1 MAVVNSW
8 WVLRPF
14 RLDMLGLPARLGSEW
29 SELFKSGLELVLEA
43 QSEPDDDELR
53 LVFAP

>member
-1 MAVVNSW
+1 M
-8 WVLRPF
+8 
-14 RLDMLGLPARLGSEW
+14 LDMFGLPFRLGSEW

>member
-1 MAVVNSW
+1 M
-8 WVLRPF
+8 
-14 RLDMLGLPARLGSEW
+14 LDMFGLPALLGSEW